1 MQRDWGF
8 GGSTGVKSQW
18 SVAGREAPG
27 RPGGFVSSCLPL
39 ASNGS
44 SLEQARFRMVD
55 WLMSCGVRINGRG
68 SNGGWVSGS
77 LNQHLLSPPMGEALA
92 ESRRRDVTACVVFER
107 VNCIERLL
115 MISLFPF
122 FTLLRLTGAPRKIPS
137 QPLQRPPFQVDN
149 DSRRQKG
156 ASQLPKRPVSRS
168 RLTVGD
174 RVRHWDMP
182 FCMFRLPRG
191 VESACSS

>member
-1 MQRDWGF
+1 MLVVGTCLESQSQLHHIDSMSVVCSCQVRLFVWCSESLAGSAEGELLQACKAKQGLQRQGLDVQGRSIDNGQPLRYQVAYVRGERWYWRTEKIRGRRARVQRDWGF

-92 ESRRRDVTACVVFER
+92 R
-107 VNCIERLL
+107 V
-115 MISLFPF
+115 
-122 FTLLRLTGAPRKIPS
+122 GA
-137 QPLQRPPFQVDN
+137 V
-149 DSRRQKG
+149 
-156 ASQLPKRPVSRS
+156 
-168 RLTVGD
+168 
-174 RVRHWDMP
+174 M
-182 FCMFRLPRG
+182 
-191 VESACSS
+191 